1 VAVLPSQQRKLAQL
15 SGNVCAFPD
24 CHLLLTAEGTPDDP
38 VVVLGEMAHIVAE
51 SPNGP
56 RGDSP
61 LTTEE
66 RNRYENLILLCNQH
80 HQLIDSKEAL
90 PKYTVER
97 LHAMK
102 QAHEQWVRRTLAGR
116 ANTRPELPPV
126 VQDTV
131 YSNVLSVTQM
141 PRYVYGAPCELSKE
155 SELRP
160 STTPRRADD
169 AVHPPRGRLWAFQ
182 DLRDDAGP
190 FAEVVACAE
199 AERFQAR
206 GGGRTRTGS
215 AGTWRCS
222 TVA

>member
-1 VAVLPSQQRKLAQL
+1 VAILPSQQRKLAQL
-15 SGNVCAFPD
+15 SGNICAFPD
-24 CHLLLTAEGTPDDP
+24 CHLLLTANGTPDDP

-61 LTTEE
+61 LTTEQ

-102 QAHEQWVRRTLAGR
+102 EAHEQWVRRTLAGR
-116 ANTRPELPPV
+116 TNTAPELPPV

-141 PRYVYGAPCELSKE
+141 PRYVYGAPCNSSKE
-155 SELRP
+155 CDIKP
-160 STTPRRADD
+160 ATTPTGLMLPFILPEAGCGRSKICVMLVARSPKWSRARK
-169 AVHPPRGRLWAFQ
+169 PSAF
-182 DLRDDAGP
+182 RP
-190 FAEVVACAE
+190 
-199 AERFQAR
+199 R
-206 GGGRTRTGS
+206 GGGPTQIGS

-222 TVA
+222 TGP